1 MSDIIEGVVSNLAAT
16 LRDAVSEIEAEQW
29 PATRNNYGAYMA
41 IFSQF
46 ADDIGQAR
54 ILALALKRAGANAQG
69 VEDALRISF

>member
-1 MSDIIEGVVSNLAAT
+1 MSAIDDIVDNLVETLAPAVAA
-16 LRDAVSEIEAEQW
+16 IEAEQW

-69 VEDALRISF
+69 VEDALRVSF